1 MESNNP
7 HQCVLNQEYMM
18 DLLFTMA
25 VPEYK
30 HRDKTWE
37 EIVMIDLTE
46 LGEKKEEIE
55 KAIEVYK
62 LKPNRIL

>member
-1 MESNNP
+1 MEINYPNE
-7 HQCVLNQEYMM
+7 CVLNQEFML
-18 DLLFTMA
+18 DLMFTMA
-25 VPEYK
+25 EPEYK
-30 HRDKTWE
+30 HRGKTWE

-46 LGEKKEEIE
+46 LGYTKEAIE